1 MRFHCL
7 TILLISLIGF
17 GLTAFSTDARAG
29 EWTVPDCDQISGTPA
44 VTFTTDGG
52 LTLAETQSSGMLFYC
67 YGLAALDTENTMLA
81 SLVTRTGSSILRS
94 RNAGCSWQT
103 IANPDMDNTLLF
115 APAPGGKAYAWAK
128 EQATFYLLEGTTL
141 TSLTAP
147 DEIFGFAVD
156 PNDAMHIRI
165 GGNDCQIYESTDG
178 GANFF
183 PVGQPANTDQTVFFT
198 VDFSPYDWDCA
209 MCGTKGA
216 WRTTDAGQS
225 WQSIEPFDLEDVD
238 LVYKFVFSPDDPQR
252 VWAQANLE
260 TVTDY
265 SRNILTSTNGGVSFV
280 SVVEQGVWAEDQNG
294 ELRKVFFKNSSP
306 LVSVPGQPEV
316 AYFAAG
322 VQYQNYG
329 TNLYRYDAAG
339 DRLTLV
345 HIDDIDD
352 INVIVFNP
360 ADPDVMYFALEKDR
374 YQLTK
379 DGTGSQ
385 EGSAQMT
392 VAVSPNPFNPSANI
406 SFNLPNA
413 GQVKLEVYNVKGQK
427 VSTVVNQYLSAGDH
441 TYSWDGSRF
450 ASGVYLYRLEAG
462 ETVRSDKML
471 LLK

>member
-7 TILLISLIGF
+7 TVLLISLIAL
-17 GLTAFSTDARAG
+17 GLVAASTDARAG
-29 EWTVPDCDQISGTPA
+29 EWTVPDCDRISGSSA

-67 YGLAALDTENTMLA
+67 YGLAALDAENTLLA
-81 SLVTRTGSSILRS
+81 SLVTKTGSSILRS

-103 IANPDMDNTLLF
+103 IASPDMDKILLF
-115 APAPGGKAYAWAK
+115 APAPGGKAYVWAK
-128 EQATFYLLEGTTL
+128 EQKIFYLLEGT
-141 TSLTAP
+141 SLTTLIAP

-165 GGNDCQIYESTDG
+165 GSNDCQIYESVDG

-183 PVGQPANTDQTVFFT
+183 AVGQPANTGQTVFFT

-216 WRTTDAGQS
+216 WRTTDAGQT
-225 WQSIEPFDLEDVD
+225 WQPVEPFDLEDVD

-252 VWAQANLE
+252 VLAQANLE
-260 TVTDY
+260 TVTNR
-265 SRNILTSTNGGVSFV
+265 SRDILTSTDGGVSFV
-280 SVVEQGVWAEDQNG
+280 SVVKQGEKVEDQNG
-294 ELRKVFFKNSSP
+294 ELHQVFFKNSSP

-322 VQYQNYG
+322 VDYQNYG
-329 TNLYRYDAAG
+329 TNLYRYDAG
-339 DRLTLV
+339 DDLLTLV
-345 HIDDIDD
+345 HIDGIDD

-360 ADPDVMYFALEKDR
+360 VDPNVMYFALENDR
-374 YQLTK
+374 YHLTK
-379 DGTGSQ
+379 DGTGSR
-385 EGSAQMT
+385 EGSAQMM

-413 GQVKLEVYNVKGQK
+413 GQVKLEVYNIKGQK
-427 VSTVVNQYLSAGDH
+427 VSTLVNQYLSAGDH